1 LFRYIGELEK
11 ERNMQKRC
19 PRQIAL
25 IITSDGIKG
34 YCLIGNTAKDKE
46 ESLKFYNLLEPDLI
60 QVKDLLNTRIKLLL
74 HKSNKTI

>member
-1 LFRYIGELEK
+1 MFRYIEALAK
-11 ERNMQKRC
+11 ERNMQGRR

-34 YCLIGNTAKDKE
+34 YCLIGKTARDKE
-46 ESLKFYNLLEPDLI
+46 ESLEFYNLLEPDLI

-74 HKSNKTI
+74 HKNNNKI